1 MMAEQLALLPG
12 RLAAH
17 LELSLASLAIATLL
31 SIPIGIRVARRG
43 GAANAMLAAASVVQ
57 TIPGLALLAIMVPL
71 LAGLG
76 AALHAPLA
84 ALGTELRGIGRAPA
98 LVALTLYGMLPI
110 LRNTVTGLAGV
121 DPAVREAAR
130 GVGMT
135 PRQQLLRVE
144 LPLALPVI
152 IAGLRTAA
160 VWIVGTATL
169 STPVGATSLGNFIF
183 SGLQTRNTDAVLV
196 GCAAAAGLALLLD
209 QLIRLLEVGLR
220 RRQRATV
227 FAACAALVLL
237 ALASALRPGAAEGA
251 RPVVIGTKTFT
262 EQYVLAEILAERI
275 RHEAR
280 LPVRVLESL
289 GSTVAFDALRSGA
302 IDLYVDYSGTLWAT
316 VMQRGDPPRER
327 GRVRDEVARFLREEH
342 GIEVV
347 AALGFE
353 NAYALG
359 MLAGRARELGITRI
373 AQLPGIAPT
382 LEIGGDYE
390 FFQRPEWA
398 ALVRGYGL
406 AFHAER
412 SMDPAL
418 MLEALV
424 QGEVDVLS
432 AFSTDGRLAA
442 HDVRLLEDELGV
454 IPPYDALVLAGPRL
468 LAEAPEVVAA
478 LAALDGTIDAA
489 AMRGMNLAVDRDG
502 ASPRE
507 VARGFLE
514 GLASAP
520 AEVSR

>member
-1 MMAEQLALLPG
+1 MAEQLALLPG

-17 LELSLASLAIATLL
+17 LELSLAALAIATLV

-43 GAANAMLAAASVVQ
+43 AAANAVLAAASVVQ
-57 TIPGLALLAIMVPL
+57 TIPSLALLAIMVPL

-76 AALHAPLA
+76 AALHGPLA
-84 ALGTELRGIGRAPA
+84 TLGTELRGIGRAPA

-110 LRNTVTGLAGV
+110 LRNTVTGISGV

-135 PRQQLLRVE
+135 PRQQLLRIE

-152 IAGLRTAA
+152 VAGLRTAA

-183 SGLQTRNTDAVLV
+183 SGLQTRNSAALLV
-196 GCAAAAGLALLLD
+196 GCGAAAGLALLLD
-209 QLIRLLEVGLR
+209 QLIRLLEIGVR

-227 FAACAALVLL
+227 FAACATLVLL
-237 ALASALRPGAAEGA
+237 SLASALRPGAAEGV
-251 RPVVIGTKTFT
+251 RPIAIGAKTFT
-262 EQYVLAEILAERI
+262 EQYVLAELLAEQIHR
-275 RHEAR
+275 EAG

-289 GSTVAFDALRSGA
+289 GSTVAFDALRTGA
-302 IDLYVDYSGTLWAT
+302 IDLYVDYSGTLWAN
-316 VMQRGDPPRER
+316 VMKRGDPPRER
-327 GRVRDEVARFLREEH
+327 EHVRDEVARFLREKH

-359 MLAGRARELGITRI
+359 MRTERARELGITRI
-373 AQLPGIAPT
+373 AELASVAPT

-398 ALVRGYGL
+398 ALERSYGL
-406 AFHAER
+406 AFRAER

-442 HDVRLLEDELGV
+442 HEVRLLDDDLGV
-454 IPPYDALVLAGPRL
+454 IPPYDALILAGPRL
-468 LAEAPEVVAA
+468 LAETPEVAGA
-478 LAALDGTIDAA
+478 LRALDGAIDAP
-489 AMRGMNLAVDRDG
+489 AMQRMNLAVDRDG
-502 ASPRE
+502 VSPRE
-507 VARGFLE
+507 VARRFLDALGE
-514 GLASAP
+514 RP
-520 AEVSR
+520 RP

>member
-17 LELSLASLAIATLL
+17 LELSLAALAIATLV

-43 GAANAMLAAASVVQ
+43 AAANAVLAVASVVQ
-57 TIPGLALLAIMVPL
+57 TLPSLALLAIMVPL

-76 AALHAPLA
+76 TILHGPLA
-84 ALGTELRGIGRAPA
+84 ALGLELRGIGKTPA

-152 IAGLRTAA
+152 VAGVRTAA

-183 SGLQTRNTDAVLV
+183 SGLQTRNTAAVLV
-196 GCAAAAGLALLLD
+196 GCAAAAGLALVLD
-209 QLIRLLEVGLR
+209 QLILLLEVGLR
-220 RRQRATV
+220 RRRRGTIAL
-227 FAACAALVLL
+227 ACAALLL
-237 ALASALRPGAAEGA
+237 LGVASAIGPGAAVGV
-251 RPVVIGTKTFT
+251 RPVTIGAKTFT
-262 EQYVLAEILAERI
+262 EQYVLAEIVALRI
-275 RHEAR
+275 RRETG

-289 GSTVAFDALRSGA
+289 GSTVAFDALRTGA
-302 IDLYVDYSGTLWAT
+302 IDLYVDYSWTLWAT
-316 VMQRGDPPRER
+316 VMKRGDPPRER

-342 GIEVV
+342 GIAVA

-359 MLAGRARELGITRI
+359 MRAERARELGISRI
-373 AQLPGIAPT
+373 AELAEVAPT

-398 ALVRGYGL
+398 ALERGYGL
-406 AFHAER
+406 AFRAER

-418 MLEALV
+418 MIEALV

-442 HDVRLLEDELGV
+442 NDVRLLEDDLGV
-454 IPPYDALVLAGPRL
+454 IPPYDALLLVGPRL
-468 LAEAPEVVAA
+468 QAGVPEAAAA
-478 LAALDGTIDAA
+478 LAALDGAIDAPT
-489 AMRGMNLAVDRDG
+489 MQRMNLAVDRDG
-502 ASPRE
+502 VSPAE
-507 VARGFLE
+507 VARRFLDDLE
-514 GLASAP
+514 GTGRP
-520 AEVSR
+520 